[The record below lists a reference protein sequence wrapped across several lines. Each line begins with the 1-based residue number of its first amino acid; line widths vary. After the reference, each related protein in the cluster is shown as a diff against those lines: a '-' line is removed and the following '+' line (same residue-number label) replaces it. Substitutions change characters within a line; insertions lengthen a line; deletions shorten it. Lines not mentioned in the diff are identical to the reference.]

1 MRRKKDLTQGLTQ
14 RPNGSWQIAVYIG
27 GQRRFFT
34 AKDPAAVR
42 QKAQAA
48 QEAYDLAQQE
58 QAAARAL
65 GPLFRDVAAQYRAS
79 LDQAKPG
86 TLRSYL
92 PCLRRI
98 VEEFGDYRMRE
109 IEPWMIAQFLRSAPL
124 NTMAATT
131 VCNHK
136 TVINNIFQFWIDSPT
151 GRGNLNPARETKVPR
166 GLPRG
171 KRPPPTDSEV
181 AIVKAHADDPDAL
194 LPVAYLCTG
203 ERRGELCAIQ
213 LGDIDFKAKIIH
225 ITKSVAYRGNQPY
238 LRDHTKTP
246 AGIRSVPL
254 LALLEQALQPYR
266 HLPKST
272 YLVGLGSQPVTATK
286 YRCMWSRFWRKYGV
300 AVPVP
305 RTKQVTKHGR
315 QVTQKYTEWRIPVC
329 GHQFRHEYVC
339 MLAMAGIPE
348 EIAIQLVGH
357 ANARM
362 IHEIYLSLKP
372 QMLSDARKK
381 LDSFLSQQQ
390 ENGPAQCITF
400 ASNAS

>member
-1 MRRKKDLTQGLTQ
+1 M
-14 RPNGSWQIAVYIG
+14 
-27 GQRRFFT
+27 
-34 AKDPAAVR
+34 
-42 QKAQAA
+42 
-48 QEAYDLAQQE
+48 
-58 QAAARAL
+58 
-65 GPLFRDVAAQYRAS
+65 
-79 LDQAKPG
+79 
-86 TLRSYL
+86 
-92 PCLRRI
+92 
-98 VEEFGDYRMRE
+98 
-109 IEPWMIAQFLRSAPL
+109 
-124 NTMAATT
+124 
-131 VCNHK
+131 
-136 TVINNIFQFWIDSPT
+136 
-151 GRGNLNPARETKVPR
+151 
-166 GLPRG
+166 
-171 KRPPPTDSEV
+171 
-181 AIVKAHADDPDAL
+181 
-194 LPVAYLCTG
+194 
-203 ERRGELCAIQ
+203 
-213 LGDIDFKAKIIH
+213 
-225 ITKSVAYRGNQPY
+225 
-238 LRDHTKTP
+238 
-246 AGIRSVPL
+246 PL